1 MRSLAREAV
10 YKYIFSRLFNP
21 GDEGL
26 FDVLCKELN
35 PEDKDF
41 AKQLLD
47 SVDQNSEKYL
57 SAIESLSNGYKI
69 NRVFNTDKCALIVG
83 MAEMDAFKQT
93 PIPVV
98 INEAV
103 NLAGKFSTDNST
115 NFVNGIL
122 AQYVKEILWRKL
134 LMES

>member
-1 MRSLAREAV
+1 MRSLARESV

-35 PEDKDF
+35 NDDKDF
-41 AKQLLD
+41 ASKLLSAID
-47 SVDQNSEKYL
+47 TNSEKYL
-57 SAIESLSNGYKI
+57 NAIESLANGYKI
-69 NRVFNTDKCALIVG
+69 NRVFNTDKCALMLG
-83 MAEMDAFKQT
+83 MAELDAFKET
-93 PIPVV
+93 PVAVI

-103 NLAGKFSTDNST
+103 NLAGKYSTDNST

-122 AQYVKEILWRKL
+122 AQYAKENLWLKV
-134 LMES
+134 

>member
-26 FDVLCKELN
+26 FDVLCNELN
-35 PEDKDF
+35 KDDKLF
-41 AKQLLD
+41 AKQLLENIN
-47 SVDQNSEKYL
+47 QNTEKYL
-57 SAIESLSNGYKI
+57 NAIESLSNGYKI
-69 NRVFNTDKCALIVG
+69 NRVFNTDKCALIIG
-83 MAEMDAFKQT
+83 MAEMNAFKQT
-93 PIPVV
+93 PIAVI

-103 NLAGKFSTDNST
+103 NLAGKYSTDNST

-122 AQYVKEILWRKL
+122 AQYSKDIL
-134 LMES
+134 